1 MTVSYKHDNYL
12 RKIMTEAI
20 FNISQVDLPS
30 IDRNGIGLTQLN
42 STKYLDRDYYLENI
56 KYLIKQNQNKSNGY
70 IYRKQIFNKYL

>member
-1 MTVSYKHDNYL
+1 
-12 RKIMTEAI
+12 MTEAI

-56 KYLIKQNQNKSNGY
+56 KYLSKQNQNKLNGSIY
-70 IYRKQIFNKYL
+70 IENNYLENIYNLIN